1 MTGTGKQ
8 PRKWSTRIVAATG
21 AAGVVLGGLLGGGI
35 SMAVGDDHGGHS
47 HCGPDHGHYDFGDGR
62 MPQPPSGRMPG
73 NGDGRM
79 PQAPSDRSGNN
90 PDGNSGKNGSNQ
102 NNNGSNKNSSNQNGN
117 SNQNNNSGQSGNGSG
132 QSNSGSGND
141 QSDSNASNS
150 TAN

>member
-1 MTGTGKQ
+1 MTGAPMTGTGKQ

-47 HCGPDHGHYDFGDGR
+47 HCGPGHGHYDFGDGR

-102 NNNGSNKNSSNQNGN
+102 NNN
-117 SNQNNNSGQSGNGSG
+117 SGQSGNGSG